1 MLEKKKTI
9 AVYVPYW
16 LYRND
21 VGITIFVNGLFNSI
35 LKSNKYNLLKLD
47 PKTCKFNSKE
57 EAKSF
62 VEENNLVMVIY
73 HGSRVLPMNRKI
85 ERGINFLEE
94 CVPFLN
100 SKEVHIADDKIKT
113 KNILRNLNLP
123 VLPESIIY
131 TKSELEN
138 SMNFEELYV
147 AKPHNRESGFGVK
160 LLKKT
165 DVGILEYLDGVWKKI
180 KIVDSKKGIKLLSF
194 PILKTLFI
202 LSSLSGLISSISYFY
217 FKENLFLTF
226 ILLILTIMPY
236 LITKIQHN
244 FTYYPLMLEPFF
256 GDNTEEFYCLRTT
269 VIGDNVV
276 ESAKKFNKK
285 NVTPNISHGGKALKI
300 KLTKNQE
307 DMAILATLAVGARYA
322 GIDFL
327 VKGDQTMIC
336 EVNVGPIG
344 LYCEQTQVDVGRI
357 LGEYTMNL
365 CDKIV
370 KN

>member
-1 MLEKKKTI
+1 MLDQKKTI

-21 VGITIFVNGLFNSI
+21 VGITIFVSGLFDSI
-35 LKSNKYNLLKLD
+35 LKSSRYNLLKLD
-47 PKTCKFNSKE
+47 PKICKFNSKE
-57 EAKSF
+57 EALNF
-62 VEENNLVMVIY
+62 VKENNLAMVIY
-73 HGSRVLPMNRKI
+73 HGSRVLPMNRRI
-85 ERGINFLEE
+85 EQGINFLEE

-113 KNILRNLNLP
+113 KDILRNLNLP

-131 TKSELEN
+131 NKSELEN

-147 AKPHNRESGFGVK
+147 AKPHDRESGFGVK

-165 DVGILEYLDGVWKKI
+165 QVGILEYLDGTWRSVKI
-180 KIVDSKKGIKLLSF
+180 LDSEKGIKILSF
-194 PILKTLFI
+194 PILKKLFV
-202 LSSLSGLISSISYFY
+202 LSSLSGLISLISYFY
-217 FKENLFLTF
+217 SKDDLYLTF
-226 ILLILTIMPY
+226 ILLVLAIIPY

-244 FTYYPLMLEPFF
+244 FTYRPLMLEPFF
-256 GDNTEEFYCLRTT
+256 GDDTKEFYCLRTT
-269 VIGDNVV
+269 VIGDKVV

-300 KLTKNQE
+300 ELTKDQE
-307 DMAILATLAVGARYA
+307 EIAIKATRAIGAHYA

-327 VKGDQTMIC
+327 IKGDQTMIC
-336 EVNVGPIG
+336 EINVGPIG
-344 LYCEQTQVDVGRI
+344 LYCEQTEVDVGRI

-365 CDKIV
+365 CDKIA
-370 KN
+370 KS